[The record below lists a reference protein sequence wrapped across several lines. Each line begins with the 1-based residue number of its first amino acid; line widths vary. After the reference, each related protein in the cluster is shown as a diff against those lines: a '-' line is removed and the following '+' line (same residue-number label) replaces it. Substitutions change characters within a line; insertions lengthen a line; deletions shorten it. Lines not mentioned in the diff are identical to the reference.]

1 MRVFGSADHSGA
13 DRTLDRAEACARVL
27 HAIVGFPAFSSR
39 AVFALSGLRAIW
51 AFTLLPGGEN
61 AVEERHV
68 GAQKY
73 PRALQ
78 SCTGDKTICLPD
90 SAKE

>member
-1 MRVFGSADHSGA
+1 
-13 DRTLDRAEACARVL
+13 
-27 HAIVGFPAFSSR
+27 
-39 AVFALSGLRAIW
+39 VFALSGLQAIW

-73 PRALQ
+73 PRAPQ
-78 SCTGDKTICLPD
+78 SRTGDKTICLPD